1 MGLSLAR
8 SPGVQCLVEWCEW
21 CQWCDAG
28 PTPEPLRAKSKAK
41 IYDKPP
47 NLMVIEVRPEV
58 RKKVT

>member
-8 SPGVQCLVEWCEW
+8 SPGVQCLVEWCG
-21 CQWCDAG
+21 WCDAG
-28 PTPEPLRAKSKAK
+28 PAREPLRASKAK